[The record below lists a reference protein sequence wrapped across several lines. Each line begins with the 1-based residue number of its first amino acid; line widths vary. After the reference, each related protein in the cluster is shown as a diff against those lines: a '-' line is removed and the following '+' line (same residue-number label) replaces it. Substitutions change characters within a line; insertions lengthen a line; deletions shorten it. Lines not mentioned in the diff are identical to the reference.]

1 MFFITGSMID
11 YLDSIYFLRVM
22 HICGQDHA
30 WRSMYVLPIMYDAAF
45 EDITSTQ
52 VDLFLVFL

>member
-1 MFFITGSMID
+1 MID